1 MNHRQQQAGTT
12 PVEIHRSHVGE
23 SDGGVTWFCCVDNG
37 IRLFEKQYP
46 LADGMSYDSYI
57 IEDEKLVVVDT
68 VDQKL
73 QVFVYDW
80 DAGSV
85 WTRLTI
91 RWSLLGLRRWP
102 DFWGRVAVGSPTS

>member
-57 IEDEKLVVVDT
+57 ICLLYTSDAADEL
-68 VDQKL
+68 
-73 QVFVYDW
+73 
-80 DAGSV
+80 
-85 WTRLTI
+85 
-91 RWSLLGLRRWP
+91 
-102 DFWGRVAVGSPTS
+102 